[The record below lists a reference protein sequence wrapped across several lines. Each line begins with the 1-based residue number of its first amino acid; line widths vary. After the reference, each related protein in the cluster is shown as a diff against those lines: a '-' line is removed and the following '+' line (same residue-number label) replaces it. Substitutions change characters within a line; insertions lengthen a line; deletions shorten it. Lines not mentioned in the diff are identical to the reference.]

1 MASEKSYPFQNLI
14 NDYLVLTTPFI
25 ETAMFIVLWPSSVP
39 IVNPC
44 GILQKHPETQN

>member
-14 NDYLVLTTPFI
+14 NDYLVLTIPFI
-25 ETAMFIVLWPSSVP
+25 ETAKFIVLWPPSVS
-39 IVNPC
+39 ILNPY

>member
-1 MASEKSYPFQNLI
+1 MVSEKSYPFQNI
-14 NDYLVLTTPFI
+14 ISDYLVLTIPFI
-25 ETAMFIVLWPSSVP
+25 ETAKFIVLWPLCVA